1 MSNKN
6 KNLSGVVYSTDQD
19 FQYQENQEQDV
30 ETLPNNRQTLYVS
43 LDKKQRNG
51 KKVTL
56 ISNFVGK
63 EEDLINLSKVLKT
76 KCCVGGTAKEDYI
89 LIQGDFRDKI
99 IEILQQAGYKTKRIG
114 G

>member
-6 KNLSGVVYSTDQD
+6 KNLSGVVYSTDPD
-19 FQYQENQEQDV
+19 QENQEQDV